1 LLWGCCRCNCCACFA
16 CARARRYRVARSL
29 AAIGETVFFRW
40 RSCYRRLFVSPR
52 DSMSHNSWIFNPWL
66 RLAALRRQ
74 EAQEQRQLMRLS
86 LPFSLPNNMWV
97 RRNFQWPS
105 PCNPS
110 SPTFQILFFFFSWPV
125 SVSLSFLCCRPWFRV

>member
-1 LLWGCCRCNCCACFA
+1 
-16 CARARRYRVARSL
+16 
-29 AAIGETVFFRW
+29 
-40 RSCYRRLFVSPR
+40 
-52 DSMSHNSWIFNPWL
+52 MSHSSCIFNPWL

-97 RRNFQWPS
+97 RRNFQCPS

-110 SPTFQILFFFFSWPV
+110 SPTFQILFFFFSWLV